1 MPSAADVVLLSS
13 TPDHNFTRTP
23 QQVSHHS
30 ETPTG
35 LSLQFDSPASLPSP
49 SELFRQLHSPADV
62 TPQKDAARKTTGK
75 RAADKSTS
83 DAKATESKPKRG
95 RRKITDQ
102 LQTVLTH
109 AEPAAPGSK
118 DNAPKKA
125 PKTRAKRTNTN
136 TEKKREG
143 PKNKM
148 LTGRVSKASSA
159 DSQQSDAKKP
169 SSSKSSSQGGATK
182 DLDDWEA
189 SGLHLEEATIRR
201 LDWTPTKDTGKQV
214 FDLEDDGDAGGSQA
228 SGAAQNFSNLL
239 AGYGFTG
246 TASSQPSIQWN
257 ENGGG
262 PTKRRRIDVRSHNT
276 RISTVD
282 TDILQLM
289 DSRIQADPKSS
300 VKYKDS
306 VEKESQ
312 QKPKK
317 QNKKFTTLTARV
329 TARYAPGYTED
340 SNNGS
345 PYTADAQDRTDIENA
360 DRKRKSKTKKKPQE
374 PEFIVLSPEAAV
386 KSLEDQDLMFGT
398 CSQLEREDSPTT
410 LRDMQTAINESESYM
425 KPIPE
430 HGTSRTSSG
439 STISRFTG
447 PRSLWSEAF
456 RDLDGALAQAEVL
469 DLVDECD
476 LSKISPR
483 VDRERCGAQQQETPK
498 VVDRPVNTTH
508 EKEASIPERNSDA
521 LENSS
526 QVADANANQQN
537 ETASVAVES
546 RPQMPQ
552 YNAFTEAELSK
563 QVASYGF
570 KAVRGRQ
577 KMIDLLQKC
586 WESKHGTS
594 ATSNDDGSALIKP
607 PETSKDGKTTDTSN
621 KTSDSRSRSKA
632 KSTANPPTDTS
643 AKPPARRRQ
652 GSSRPAP
659 RSSQKATE
667 SLPSQQQQKPPTQQ
681 KQSYADVEEI
691 QDSEDEAIPSP
702 NQFLSRYFTH
712 TKPSHQPLAVSP
724 TLSPTCR
731 APSKP
736 NPQSKA
742 TATFPRTPEEDD
754 EPDLGTQITTAVR
767 AQPNMSSSADGRKS
781 PSWHEKILMYDPI
794 VLEDFTTWL
803 NTEGLGL
810 VSEDREVDAVL
821 VREWC
826 ESKGICCC
834 YKNKSW

>member
-13 TPDHNFTRTP
+13 TPDHKPTRTP
-23 QQVSHHS
+23 QRVSHHS
-30 ETPTG
+30 ETQTG

-49 SELFRQLHSPADV
+49 SELFRQLHRPADV
-62 TPQKDAARKTTGK
+62 TPQDTEKDAARKTTGK

-83 DAKATESKPKRG
+83 DAKATENKPKRG
-95 RRKITDQ
+95 GRKITDE

-109 AEPAAPGSK
+109 AEPAAPRFK

-125 PKTRAKRTNTN
+125 PKTRTKRTNTN

-143 PKNKM
+143 PKNKT

-159 DSQQSDAKKP
+159 DSQQSDTKKP

-182 DLDDWEA
+182 DLDGWEA
-189 SGLHLEEATIRR
+189 SGLQLEEATIRR

-214 FDLEDDGDAGGSQA
+214 FDLEGDGDAGDSQA

-246 TASSQPSIQWN
+246 TASSQPSIQGN
-257 ENGGG
+257 EDGGG
-262 PTKRRRIDVRSHNT
+262 PTKRRRID
-276 RISTVD
+276 
-282 TDILQLM
+282 LM
-289 DSRIQADPKSS
+289 DSRIQAGPKSNT
-300 VKYKDS
+300 KDKIP
-306 VEKESQ
+306 VDKESQ

-340 SNNGS
+340 SGNGS
-345 PYTADAQDRTDIENA
+345 LYTADVQEHEAA
-360 DRKRKSKTKKKPQE
+360 GRKRKSKTKTKPRE

-386 KSLEDQDLMFGT
+386 KSLDNQDLMFGT

-410 LRDMQTAINESESYM
+410 LRDMQTAINESESCIEPM
-425 KPIPE
+425 PKF
-430 HGTSRTSSG
+430 GTSRTSSA
-439 STISRFTG
+439 STVSRFTG

-469 DLVDECD
+469 DLVDDCD

-483 VDRERCGAQQQETPK
+483 VDRERHDAQQQETPK
-498 VVDRPVNTTH
+498 VVDQPVNTTH
-508 EKEASIPERNSDA
+508 EKEASIPEGNSDA

-526 QVADANANQQN
+526 QFADANASQQS
-537 ETASVAVES
+537 EAASVAVES
-546 RPQMPQ
+546 RPQMPR

-594 ATSNDDGSALIKP
+594 ATSNGDKQGSLDGSALTKP
-607 PETSKDGKTTDTSN
+607 PETSKDGKTTNTSN
-621 KTSDSRSRSKA
+621 KTSGSRPRSKA
-632 KSTANPPTDTS
+632 KSTANPLIADDTS

-652 GSSRPAP
+652 GSSRPAS

-667 SLPSQQQQKPPTQQ
+667 SLPSQQQRNPPTQQ
-681 KQSYADVEEI
+681 KPSYANVEEI

-702 NQFLSRYFTH
+702 NQLLSRYFTH
-712 TKPSHQPLAVSP
+712 PKPSNQPLAVSP
-724 TLSPTCR
+724 TPSPTR
-731 APSKP
+731 HAPSKP
-736 NPQSKA
+736 KTLPKA
-742 TATFPRTPEEDD
+742 TTTISRTPEDD
-754 EPDLGTQITTAVR
+754 EPDLAIQITKAVR
-767 AQPNMSSSADGRKS
+767 AQPNMYSSAGGRRS

-803 NTEGLGL
+803 NIEGLGL

-834 YKNKSW
+834 YRNKSW